1 MKVTADTNVLVRTVV
16 ADDPDQAAAAA
27 ALFDEATVIAIGVQT
42 LAELV
47 WVLRGSYGVGREDI
61 ATAIRTIMDTEKVV
75 LDRAAVDAGL
85 ACLDAGGDFA
95 DGVVAHEGAWLGG
108 ETFTSFDKKAV
119 KILAGLGYQTRL
131 LSAGESH

>member
-42 LAELV
+42 LVELV

-119 KILAGLGYQTRL
+119 QILAGLGYQTRL
-131 LSAGESH
+131 LSAGEGH

>member
-1 MKVTADTNVLVRTVV
+1 MKVTADTNVLLRTIV

-27 ALFDEATVIAIGVQT
+27 ALFDEATVIAIGSQT

-47 WVLRGSYGVGREDI
+47 WVLRGSYGVARSDI
-61 ATAIRTIMDTEKVV
+61 ATAIRTITDTEKVV

-85 ACLDAGGDFA
+85 ACLEAGGDFA

-119 KILAGLGYQTRL
+119 QILAGLGYQTRL
-131 LSAGESH
+131 LSSGEGH

>member
-1 MKVTADTNVLVRTVV
+1 MKVTADTNVLVRTIV

-42 LAELV
+42 LVELV

-131 LSAGESH
+131 LSAGESR